1 MLLIDLIP
9 LSPMWKMSDSNS
21 ETSMVSVEIFLMEHM
36 LLFSKIKKVLNGS
49 FGFKTVPSNTT
60 VLG

>member
-1 MLLIDLIP
+1 
-9 LSPMWKMSDSNS
+9 MWKMSDSNS